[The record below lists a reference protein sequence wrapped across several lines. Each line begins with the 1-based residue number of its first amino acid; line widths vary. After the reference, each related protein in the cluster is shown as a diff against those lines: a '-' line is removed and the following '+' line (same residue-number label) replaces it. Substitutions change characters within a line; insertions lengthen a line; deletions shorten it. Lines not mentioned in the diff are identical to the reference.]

1 MKTADGIAVV
11 TIDNPPVNALKHEVR
26 VGLLDLLSW
35 ARHENAVQ
43 AVVIMGAGR
52 TFVAGADIT
61 EFDKPPRE
69 PILITVIAAIEASRK
84 PVIAAMHGTPL
95 GGGLELALACHFRLA
110 APGTRLGLP
119 EVKLGI
125 IPGAGGTQRLPRLV
139 GIEKAMAILTG
150 EPTPAQEA
158 LAAGLVDAIIEDDLA
173 AGAVAFAQQVLA
185 EKRPLVLARDRNDKL
200 ATADVAKFDS
210 AAAPYL
216 ARARGRRAP
225 AAAVEALR
233 AALTLPVAEGL
244 RLERARFLELV
255 AGEEAK
261 AQRHVFFAE
270 REAAKVP
277 EIGDAKARDV
287 ARAAV
292 IGAGTMGGGIAM
304 CFANAGVPVTLV
316 DATEAAL
323 ARGLDT
329 VERNYRSTVVRGG
342 LAQDEMDARL
352 ARIAGTTDLAAIGEA
367 DIVIEAVF
375 EDMAV
380 KQQVFAELDRLARKE
395 AVLASN
401 TSYLDI
407 DVLARTTSRPQAVVG
422 MHFFSPANIM
432 RLVEVVRGAATA
444 PDTLATVIAVARRL
458 GKIPAVV
465 GVCHGFVGNR
475 MLRVR
480 SVEAERLLLE
490 GALPQDI
497 DAALVSFGFPMGPF
511 AMADMAGLDVG
522 WRMRKA
528 QGLVAP
534 IADALCERGWFGQK
548 TGRGF
553 FLYDRDARTP
563 RPDPEVEALIAEA
576 AAKRGVTRR
585 SIGKDEILERLLL
598 PMINE
603 GARILAEGIARHSGD
618 IDVIWVHGY
627 GFPIQRGGPMHYA
640 DTVGVARIASRLTA
654 LAQHTGDESHRPAP
668 LLATLAADGS
678 GFATV
683 GK

>member
-1 MKTADGIAVV
+1 
-11 TIDNPPVNALKHEVR
+11 
-26 VGLLDLLSW
+26 
-35 ARHENAVQ
+35 
-43 AVVIMGAGR
+43 
-52 TFVAGADIT
+52 
-61 EFDKPPRE
+61 
-69 PILITVIAAIEASRK
+69 
-84 PVIAAMHGTPL
+84 
-95 GGGLELALACHFRLA
+95 
-110 APGTRLGLP
+110 
-119 EVKLGI
+119 
-125 IPGAGGTQRLPRLV
+125 
-139 GIEKAMAILTG
+139 
-150 EPTPAQEA
+150 
-158 LAAGLVDAIIEDDLA
+158 
-173 AGAVAFAQQVLA
+173 
-185 EKRPLVLARDRNDKL
+185 
-200 ATADVAKFDS
+200 
-210 AAAPYL
+210 
-216 ARARGRRAP
+216 
-225 AAAVEALR
+225 
-233 AALTLPVAEGL
+233 
-244 RLERARFLELV
+244 
-255 AGEEAK
+255 
-261 AQRHVFFAE
+261 
-270 REAAKVP
+270 
-277 EIGDAKARDV
+277 
-287 ARAAV
+287 
-292 IGAGTMGGGIAM
+292 M

-380 KQQVFAELDRLARKE
+380 KQQVFAELDRLAKKE

-444 PDTLATVIAVARRL
+444 PDTLATAIAVARRL

-490 GALPQDI
+490 GAPPRDI

-563 RPDPEVEALIAEA
+563 RLDPEVEALIATA
-576 AAKRGVTRR
+576 AAQRGITRR
-585 SIGKDEILERLLL
+585 SIGKDEILERLLF

-603 GARILAEGIARHSGD
+603 GARILAEGIARRSGD

-627 GFPIQRGGPMHYA
+627 GFPVQRGGPMHYA
-640 DTVGVARIASRLTA
+640 DTVGLARIASRLTA